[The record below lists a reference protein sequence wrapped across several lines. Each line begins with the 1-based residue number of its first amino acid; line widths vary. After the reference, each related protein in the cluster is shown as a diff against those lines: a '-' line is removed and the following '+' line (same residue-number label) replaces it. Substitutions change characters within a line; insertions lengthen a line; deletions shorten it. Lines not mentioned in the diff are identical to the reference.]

1 MYEIRANT
9 YAEDT
14 QRGALVSPETEAIV
28 TALLAV
34 AFEQRTANL
43 LANLEAGFMMPGEV
57 PELVAE
63 IRARLGQ
70 VNP

>member
-1 MYEIRANT
+1 MYGMQANG
-9 YAEDT
+9 YADDAAALNRGNDT
-14 QRGALVSPETEAIV
+14 AQIVDAILAL
-28 TALLAV
+28 

-43 LANLEAGFMMPGEV
+43 IAHLEAGFMMPGEV

>member
-9 YAEDT
+9 YAEDA
-14 QRGALVSPETEAIV
+14 QRAVGSETEAIV

-43 LANLEAGFMMPGEV
+43 LANLEAGSTSPGEV

>member
-1 MYEIRANT
+1 MYGLKPNGF
-9 YAEDT
+9 AENAVHIDGT
-14 QRGALVSPETEAIV
+14 SDAERTID
-28 TALLAV
+28 ALLAL

-43 LANLEAGFMMPGEV
+43 IAHLEAGFMMPGEV